1 MSTTSGADVAQIVDK
16 DNLLKQNYET
26 EVKRVSD
33 ETEQKANTIKKIVN
47 RVANPHPLTISLA
60 IIVVLVSMYL
70 IYILF
75 IRPCLDGNWIDTSGV
90 EYSLR
95 HDKLSGRVDMT
106 AYKHHREINKSKGE
120 IIDNYIVLAG
130 VPGVW
135 DYADNIILFNG
146 VEMKRF
152 R

>member
-1 MSTTSGADVAQIVDK
+1 MTSLSGADVAKSMEQENV
-16 DNLLKQNYET
+16 LKKNYES
-26 EVKRVSD
+26 EVERVSD
-33 ETEQKANTIKKIVN
+33 ETQKKADTIKKIVN

-60 IIVVLVSMYL
+60 ILIVLGSMYL

-75 IRPCLDGNWIDTSGV
+75 IKPCLDGSWIDGSGV
-90 EYSLR
+90 EYSLK
-95 HDKLSGRVDMT
+95 HDKLTGRVDMT
-106 AYKHHREINKSKGE
+106 AYKFSREINKSKGE

-135 DYADNIILFNG
+135 DYADNIMLFNG